1 MINKDKIWFPRI
13 NDICMPSLIVT
24 NFAFVLVVGGIPEK
38 RSLQLNGLLEAAY
51 ASYPKVMGLA
61 PVCFG
66 CVM

>member
-1 MINKDKIWFPRI
+1 
-13 NDICMPSLIVT
+13 MPSLIVT

-38 RSLQLNGLLEAAY
+38 RSLQLKGAFLLEAAY
-51 ASYPKVMGLA
+51 ASYPMVTVLA